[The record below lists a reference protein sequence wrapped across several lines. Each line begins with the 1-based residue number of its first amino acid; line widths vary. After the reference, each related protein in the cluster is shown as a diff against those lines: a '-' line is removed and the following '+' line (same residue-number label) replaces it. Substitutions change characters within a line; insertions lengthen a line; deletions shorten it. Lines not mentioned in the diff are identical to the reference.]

1 MGVQNQIYAH
11 KIKLVGGTKRVVEK
25 SRILV
30 VYNNYFYSLHIYLTR
45 ANRHKLS
52 ALINYHNVY

>member
-25 SRILV
+25 S
-30 VYNNYFYSLHIYLTR
+30 
-45 ANRHKLS
+45 KL
-52 ALINYHNVY
+52 LITTVNGMYDCVKDTNVRLSVAKSV

>member
-11 KIKLVGGTKRVVEK
+11 KIKLVSGTKRVVEK

-30 VYNNYFYSLHIYLTR
+30 
-45 ANRHKLS
+45 NRELV
-52 ALINYHNVY
+52 AVVVVVVVAII

>member
-25 SRILV
+25 SRILHQ
-30 VYNNYFYSLHIYLTR
+30 SL
-45 ANRHKLS
+45 
-52 ALINYHNVY
+52 

>member
-25 SRILV
+25 SRILQK
-30 VYNNYFYSLHIYLTR
+30 NCEK
-45 ANRHKLS
+45 KLEMS
-52 ALINYHNVY
+52 QRQSIKYK

>member
-25 SRILV
+25 SRIL
-30 VYNNYFYSLHIYLTR
+30 SD
-45 ANRHKLS
+45 LS
-52 ALINYHNVY
+52 NVFVKALP

>member
-25 SRILV
+25 SRILRKIT
-30 VYNNYFYSLHIYLTR
+30 LRIYR
-45 ANRHKLS
+45 NRFLGNEKNQL
-52 ALINYHNVY
+52 NCE

>member
-11 KIKLVGGTKRVVEK
+11 KIKLVGSTKRVVEK

-30 VYNNYFYSLHIYLTR
+30 
-45 ANRHKLS
+45 NRELV
-52 ALINYHNVY
+52 AVVVVVVVAII

>member
-30 VYNNYFYSLHIYLTR
+30 FG
-45 ANRHKLS
+45 
-52 ALINYHNVY
+52 LISFNVL

>member
-25 SRILV
+25 SRILTD
-30 VYNNYFYSLHIYLTR
+30 STTKADLPARTR
-45 ANRHKLS
+45 EKKS
-52 ALINYHNVY
+52 S

>member
-25 SRILV
+25 SRILTSGYRILV
-30 VYNNYFYSLHIYLTR
+30 
-45 ANRHKLS
+45 
-52 ALINYHNVY
+52 

>member
-25 SRILV
+25 SRILQIL
-30 VYNNYFYSLHIYLTR
+30 YFMANY
-45 ANRHKLS
+45 
-52 ALINYHNVY
+52 